1 MQKTKLSITRT
12 KNKGKITKAFSCD
25 KRPHTDVTL
34 FVNSK
39 DETII
44 NAFYCLKMI
53 NDLIEMTFF
62 SSLYTI
68 VHMNLNFI

>member
-44 NAFYCLKMI
+44 YTLYCLKMI
-53 NDLIEMTFF
+53 NDVIKMTFK
-62 SSLYTI
+62 YI
-68 VHMNLNFI
+68 V

>member
-12 KNKGKITKAFSCD
+12 KNVGKITKAFSCD
-25 KRPHTDVTL
+25 KRPHTDVIF

-44 NAFYCLKMI
+44 YTLYCLKMI
-53 NDLIEMTFF
+53 NDVIKMTFIYCLAT
-62 SSLYTI
+62 S
-68 VHMNLNFI
+68 